1 MSMHDTAAQ
10 AAPSA
15 DSAELDA
22 VLRQQRNA
30 YERARSPSL
39 IQRRKALRTLSR
51 LLQDNRDAIVAALH
65 SDFGHRS
72 SDETRIAEIGATV
85 ANIEFARRHLA
96 AWMRPRRRSTS
107 MWFLPGANRVQA
119 QPLGVVGIMAPWNYP
134 INLAVSPLAS
144 ALAAGNRA
152 MIKMSEYT
160 PASSQLLKQLLAQA
174 FDQDQVAVFGGGP
187 AESQH
192 FSALPFD
199 HLLFTGSTAVG
210 RKVMAAAAANLTPLT
225 LELGGK
231 SPVIVA
237 SDYPMEE
244 AASRVLWGKTTNAGQ
259 TCVAPDYVLVPQ
271 GRARDFVIW
280 MSRHYRQRF
289 PDGAQGQDYS
299 SIIDQRNYQRLGQLV
314 ETAQSGGAEVVPLEP
329 HTEALVAARKF
340 PLTLILNPADDSRV
354 MREEIFGPV
363 LPVLEVPD
371 VDHAVQRIN
380 AGERPLALYLF
391 SHSEKIQQ
399 TVMKNTHAG
408 GVTINDVMLQ
418 YLQVAQPFGGV
429 GASGFGRYH
438 GREGFETF
446 SHMKAVFVQRGF
458 GRFTGLKLLYPP
470 YGPLSRRLISLM
482 GG

>member
-1 MSMHDTAAQ
+1 M
-10 AAPSA
+10 
-15 DSAELDA
+15 
-22 VLRQQRNA
+22 
-30 YERARSPSL
+30 
-39 IQRRKALRTLSR
+39 
-51 LLQDNRDAIVAALH
+51 
-65 SDFGHRS
+65 
-72 SDETRIAEIGATV
+72 
-85 ANIEFARRHLA
+85 
-96 AWMRPRRRSTS
+96 
-107 MWFLPGANRVQA
+107 
-119 QPLGVVGIMAPWNYP
+119 
-134 INLAVSPLAS
+134 
-144 ALAAGNRA
+144 
-152 MIKMSEYT
+152 
-160 PASSQLLKQLLAQA
+160 
-174 FDQDQVAVFGGGP
+174 
-187 AESQH
+187 
-192 FSALPFD
+192 
-199 HLLFTGSTAVG
+199 
-210 RKVMAAAAANLTPLT
+210 
-225 LELGGK
+225 
-231 SPVIVA
+231 
-237 SDYPMEE
+237 
-244 AASRVLWGKTTNAGQ
+244 
-259 TCVAPDYVLVPQ
+259 LVPQ

-329 HTEALVAARKF
+329 HTEALAAARKF

-399 TVMKNTHAG
+399 AVMKNTHAG